1 MIATIKHRTKNY
13 PIDLTK
19 PLDISIVIKNGVD
32 NVNAWYV
39 DPPTIQPHEEKGFV
53 GKVSEGASI
62 NFNDISFNPHAHG
75 THTECVG
82 HISEEFH
89 SINKN
94 LKQYFFLAEVI
105 TVAPEMFDN
114 DLVVSKKQLKYAL
127 GNKKREAVVIRTLP
141 NMRQKKSRQYAHTNP
156 PYLTQEATEFLVE
169 KGVEHLLVDL
179 PSIDKEKDNGAL
191 VSHKVFWNFGG
202 KIRKQATITEFIY
215 VANTIEDGTY
225 ILNLQVAPFDNDAS
239 PSRPVL
245 YRVIQ
250 NKPVRK

>member
-13 PIDLTK
+13 PIDLSK
-19 PLDISIVIKNGVD
+19 PLDISVAIKGGEE

-39 DPPTIQPHEEKGFV
+39 APPKIEAHEESGFV

-82 HISEEFH
+82 HITEEFH
-89 SINKN
+89 SVNKN
-94 LKQYFFLAEVI
+94 LKQYFFLSEVV
-105 TVAPEMFDN
+105 TVAPELVN
-114 DLVVSKKQLKYAL
+114 DDFVISKKQLKYAL

-141 NMRQKKSRQYAHTNP
+141 NMKQKKSRQYSHSNP
-156 PYLTQEATEFLVE
+156 PYLTQEAAEFLVE
-169 KGVEHLLVDL
+169 KGVNHLLVDL
-179 PSIDKEKDNGAL
+179 PSVDKEKDNGAL
-191 VSHKVFWNFGG
+191 VAHKAFWNFNG
-202 KIRKQATITEFIY
+202 KLRKNATITEFIY
-215 VANTIEDGTY
+215 VANSIEDGTY
-225 ILNLQVAPFDNDAS
+225 ILNLQVAPFENDAS

-250 NKPVRK
+250 NKVTPK